1 MNGVAQPISQQPSDP
16 IRDSS
21 DIIGK
26 KFTSVRRGGYDPG
39 EVHRFLRDVADELA
53 DARKREAEAR
63 SRLAKA
69 VRRADDAEHLTEAE
83 LTDRLGD
90 EVSHV
95 LQAAREA
102 SQDRIA
108 RALAQ
113 AEQTIATAEA
123 DGTRIRGAAKTI
135 LSERTGE
142 ANAAADGIIS
152 DAETVAANLRYSA
165 EQTLDQAQRVAVETL
180 DKARRE
186 GEGLIEQA
194 EAARSQILL
203 DMDRRRR
210 TMRSQVELLK
220 AGRDRLMQSHE
231 ALRRSLDEIHEEL
244 RISVVE
250 AKIKGDNA
258 ERRVLGSE
266 RATAPGLEAELVDA
280 AMVGLI
286 ELPKVERLE
295 SQDVDQ
301 LPNELANAVT
311 RSRSSELSGGS
322 DRPAGAEADDRT
334 VEPAEPAEPDLD
346 PGRGSDG
353 DDDAVVVQPVA
364 DNELEV
370 DAEETLSIDD
380 ASVDAEM
387 HDALDAAIPAI
398 EIPVAPDPVSIP
410 VITDT
415 ANTTTATTTD
425 ATPLDEYISPQEI
438 SARLAEERAT
448 DLAQLEAAKA
458 QEEAARAQAEQEA
471 EAARAQAEQ
480 EEAARAQAEQDAE
493 EARAQAE
500 QEAEEARA
508 QAEQEAE
515 EAAATTDLTS
525 EVGTESGAGTA
536 ATANAAV
543 LPSPELPAGQAHAS
557 AGSSALCADL
567 AGEPIEATSGSAVD
581 RLFAD
586 LRGAP
591 RQNEP
596 AEAEPVSVDADTPAT
611 TEPPVDADISP
622 DMSPD
627 DASTSPD
634 MSLEISP
641 DANATDAVLATVRDN
656 SLADIITNIER
667 RIKRVLADEQNTTL
681 EGLRAPGRSGPK
693 PKKVPTIELL
703 PPVDDQLDG
712 YFEAIAALIDAAYGA
727 GAAFVDPAVG
737 VPDQRLPADGRAA
750 VQEVVAQGV
759 TTPIRDR
766 FSAID
771 VDIDDTEASNIVS
784 AFYRQHK
791 IEVVGAAAR
800 KIAHVSF
807 AFGTMHATPDG
818 VGVRW
823 GFQDCD
829 GGCVDGHDNSL
840 DGVVR
845 PGKPFVSGH
854 MYPPVGARCRCVLIP
869 ADR

>member
-39 EVHRFLRDVADELA
+39 EVHRFLRDVASELA
-53 DARKREAEAR
+53 DARKREAETR

-123 DGTRIRGAAKTI
+123 DGARIRSAARTI

-142 ANAAADGIIS
+142 ANAAADGIIA
-152 DAETVAANLRYSA
+152 DAETEAANLRHTA

-180 DKARRE
+180 DKARHE

-280 AMVGLI
+280 ALVGLI
-286 ELPKVERLE
+286 DLPEVERLE
-295 SQDVDQ
+295 NQDVDQ
-301 LPNELANAVT
+301 LPDELAHAVT

-334 VEPAEPAEPDLD
+334 VEIAEPADPAEPAELAEPAEPALG
-346 PGRGSDG
+346 PGRDSDG
-353 DDDAVVVQPVA
+353 DDDAVEVQPVA
-364 DNELEV
+364 DDELEV

-415 ANTTTATTTD
+415 ANATTTD
-425 ATPLDEYISPQEI
+425 ATPLDEYVSPQEI
-438 SARLAEERAT
+438 SARLAKERAA
-448 DLAQLEAAKA
+448 DLARLEAAKA
-458 QEEAARAQAEQEA
+458 QEEAEREAARAQAEQEA
-471 EAARAQAEQ
+471 EEAAAAKAAEKAEQ
-480 EEAARAQAEQDAE
+480 AAQV
-493 EARAQAE
+493 
-500 QEAEEARA
+500 
-508 QAEQEAE
+508 
-515 EAAATTDLTS
+515 AAATTDLTS

-543 LPSPELPAGQAHAS
+543 LPSTELPAGQAHAS

-567 AGEPIEATSGSAVD
+567 DGEPIEAKSGSAVD

-596 AEAEPVSVDADTPAT
+596 AEAELASADADTPAT
-611 TEPPVDADISP
+611 TEPPVEVSP
-622 DMSPD
+622 
-627 DASTSPD
+627 ST
-634 MSLEISP
+634 EISP

-737 VPDQRLPADGRAA
+737 VPDQRLSADGRAA

-771 VDIDDTEASNIVS
+771 ADIDDTEASSIVS

>member
-39 EVHRFLRDVADELA
+39 EVHRFLRDVASELA
-53 DARKREAEAR
+53 DARKREAETR

-123 DGTRIRGAAKTI
+123 DGARIRSAARTI

-142 ANAAADGIIS
+142 ANAAADGIIA
-152 DAETVAANLRYSA
+152 DAETEAANLRHTA

-180 DKARRE
+180 DKARHE

-280 AMVGLI
+280 ALVGLI
-286 ELPKVERLE
+286 DLPEVERLE
-295 SQDVDQ
+295 NQDVDQ
-301 LPNELANAVT
+301 LPDELAHAVT

-334 VEPAEPAEPDLD
+334 VEIAEPADPAEPAELAEPAEPALG
-346 PGRGSDG
+346 PGRDSDG
-353 DDDAVVVQPVA
+353 DDDAVEVQPVA
-364 DNELEV
+364 DDELEV

-415 ANTTTATTTD
+415 ANATTTD
-425 ATPLDEYISPQEI
+425 ATPLDEYVSPQEI
-438 SARLAEERAT
+438 SARLAKERAA
-448 DLAQLEAAKA
+448 DLARLEAAKA
-458 QEEAARAQAEQEA
+458 QEEAEREAARAQAEQEA
-471 EAARAQAEQ
+471 EEAAAAKAAEKAEQ
-480 EEAARAQAEQDAE
+480 AAQV
-493 EARAQAE
+493 
-500 QEAEEARA
+500 
-508 QAEQEAE
+508 
-515 EAAATTDLTS
+515 AAATTDLTS

-543 LPSPELPAGQAHAS
+543 LPSTELPAGQAHAS

-567 AGEPIEATSGSAVD
+567 DGEPIEAKSGSAVD

-596 AEAEPVSVDADTPAT
+596 AEAELASADADTPAT
-611 TEPPVDADISP
+611 TEPPVDVSP
-622 DMSPD
+622 
-627 DASTSPD
+627 ST
-634 MSLEISP
+634 EISP

-737 VPDQRLPADGRAA
+737 VPDQRLSADGRAA

-771 VDIDDTEASNIVS
+771 ADIDDTEASSIVS